1 MIINV
6 KPFIDQWYNL
16 PVISFHPTD
25 KKLFR
30 LLFKTYFEFIVALG
44 ILLFLLTI
52 YKSEIIHSGLI
63 RSHYYI
69 FYIFAFTIILLT
81 LLVQLFNEKIKTN
94 INLMLTT
101 SFLLLFTIEIPTE
114 CKTLMA
120 IFIKTM

>member
-1 MIINV
+1 M
-6 KPFIDQWYNL
+6 
-16 PVISFHPTD
+16 
-25 KKLFR
+25 KLFNKIN
-30 LLFKTYFEFIVALG
+30 LIFFLFLG

-101 SFLLLFTIEIPTE
+101 SFLLLFT
-114 CKTLMA
+114 MGA
-120 IFIKTM
+120 